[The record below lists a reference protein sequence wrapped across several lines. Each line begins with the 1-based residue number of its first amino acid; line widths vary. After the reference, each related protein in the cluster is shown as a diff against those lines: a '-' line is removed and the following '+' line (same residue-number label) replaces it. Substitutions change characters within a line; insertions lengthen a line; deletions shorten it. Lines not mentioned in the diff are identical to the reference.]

1 MYFIIDFKKKHSNIS
16 EFDQYVLTMGN
27 EGLIKLW
34 DIPNSKL
41 LFTQNERSSPKIL
54 NRSNESDSALEQCFI
69 QSLFVRSKSMLVLVT
84 IDRLIIF
91 VRLDPSQLLQFLR
104 EPSQSQE
111 VELFAA
117 SKQFIGDH
125 GEILDAQLLN
135 ANGNLLALATNSEFI
150 KVYDLEDWNCM
161 LLKGHTDLVIGL
173 R

>member
-1 MYFIIDFKKKHSNIS
+1 
-16 EFDQYVLTMGN
+16 
-27 EGLIKLW
+27 
-34 DIPNSKL
+34 
-41 LFTQNERSSPKIL
+41 
-54 NRSNESDSALEQCFI
+54 
-69 QSLFVRSKSMLVLVT
+69 MLVLVT

-104 EPSQSQE
+104 EPAQSQE